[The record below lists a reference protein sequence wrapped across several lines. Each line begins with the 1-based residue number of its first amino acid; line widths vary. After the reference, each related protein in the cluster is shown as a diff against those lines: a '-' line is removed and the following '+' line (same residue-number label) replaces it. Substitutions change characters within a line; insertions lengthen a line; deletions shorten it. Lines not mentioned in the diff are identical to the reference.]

1 MASAART
8 AAARAI
14 AATLGGASLSK
25 TLPVQ
30 LDTVAPR
37 ERALVQQLSYGTLRS
52 YHRLQ
57 GVLEQLLN
65 KPLKSKDDDVHALLL
80 CGLYQILE
88 LRVPDHAALSATV
101 ESCRELGKNWA
112 TGLVNGVLRRC
123 TREREL
129 LLQSLSPAQQAS
141 LPQWLFEQFRKAWPA
156 QLAGI
161 IEASSSHP
169 PMCLR
174 VNQQRVEPAHYQQQL
189 AAVGII
195 SSACTLSNMG
205 LRLEQAVDVSMLP
218 GFAQGHVSVQD
229 EGAQLA
235 AGLLH
240 PLPGERVLDACSAPG
255 GKACHLL
262 EQQPGLAELV
272 AADNSPERLQRVAE
286 NLQRLQLSATLLV
299 EDASAPS
306 AALADASFHSIIVD
320 APCSGSGVLRRHPD
334 IKLLRRPTDTKPLAQ
349 LQLEILKALWPKL
362 AAGGKLLY
370 VTCSILPAENQH
382 VIASFLQEQSDA
394 RHQPLAVDWG
404 IDCEYG
410 RQLLPAAKGA
420 DGLYYA
426 LLGKAGSKH

>member
-1 MASAART
+1 VASAART

-25 TLPVQ
+25 TLPTQ

-57 GVLEQLLN
+57 GILEQLLS

-101 ESCRELGKNWA
+101 ESCRELGKNWS

-123 TREREL
+123 TRESEQ
-129 LLQSLSPAQQAS
+129 LLQKLSPAQQAS
-141 LPQWLFEQFRKAWPA
+141 LPQWLFEQIRKAWPE
-156 QLAGI
+156 QLAAI
-161 IEASSSHP
+161 IAASNSHP

-174 VNQQRVEPAHYQQQL
+174 VNQRQVTAQHYQQQL
-189 AAVGII
+189 TEAGIN
-195 SSACTLSNMG
+195 SSTCELSTAG
-205 LRLEQAVDVSMLP
+205 LRLEEAVDVSLLP

-235 AGLLH
+235 ASLLR
-240 PLPGERVLDACSAPG
+240 PLPGERILDACSAPG

-272 AADNSPERLQRVAE
+272 AADSSPERLQRVSE
-286 NLQRLQLSATLLV
+286 NIQRLQLSATLLV
-299 EDASAPS
+299 EDASQPS
-306 AALADASFHSIIVD
+306 TALADGSFQSILVD

-334 IKLLRRPTDTKPLAQ
+334 IKLLRRPTDIKPLAQ

-370 VTCSILPAENQH
+370 VTCSILPAENQQ
-382 VIASFLQEQSDA
+382 VIARFLEDQNDAQHQSLPA
-394 RHQPLAVDWG
+394 DWG
-404 IDCEYG
+404 IECEYG
-410 RQLLPAAKGA
+410 RQLLPAVAGA

-426 LLGKAGSKH
+426 LLGKNASLH